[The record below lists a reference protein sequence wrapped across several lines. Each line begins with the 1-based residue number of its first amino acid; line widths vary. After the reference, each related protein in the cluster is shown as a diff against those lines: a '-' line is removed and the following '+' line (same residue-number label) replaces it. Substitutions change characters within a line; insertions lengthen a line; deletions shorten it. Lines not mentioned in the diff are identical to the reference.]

1 MSRLIILLIISFFID
16 ANVLAKTLDQKKSEL
31 KKVYEAGGISKTEY
45 KKGIEFLE
53 NSDENEKEKTKQS
66 FSLKKKKKNKNKI
79 NLFGEDEDLEKITSK
94 KIEELGDPVKYDNS
108 YFPEGMIKKFR
119 GCNNSFKCKG
129 DKAGRILY
137 ETFKKRKQYQQ
148 KYPGEM
154 IKAMAM
160 YEVFFASKLWEDRKV
175 LERYKKNNYKDLR
188 KLKKKGDEKK
198 IRSLIGMNKGKKTM
212 REALGLTIETP
223 TKEVIKKFWLLGE
236 FLELGKGVKN
246 EKLAKDLKER
256 QKLLEDYKKQ
266 IANLKKKLKEDIDDD
281 EEDEKSVE

>member
-1 MSRLIILLIISFFID
+1 MKKLIILIVIGFFVN

-31 KKVYEAGGISKTEY
+31 KKAYEAGGISKTEY

-160 YEVFFASKLWEDRKV
+160 YEVFFASKLWGC
-175 LERYKKNNYKDLR
+175 NNY
-188 KLKKKGDEKK
+188 GAG
-198 IRSLIGMNKGKKTM
+198 I
-212 REALGLTIETP
+212 
-223 TKEVIKKFWLLGE
+223 
-236 FLELGKGVKN
+236 
-246 EKLAKDLKER
+246 
-256 QKLLEDYKKQ
+256 
-266 IANLKKKLKEDIDDD
+266 
-281 EEDEKSVE
+281 

>member
-1 MSRLIILLIISFFID
+1 MKKLIILIVIGFFVN

-31 KKVYEAGGISKTEY
+31 KKAYEAGGISKTEY